1 MKGLSTSVDNGI
13 LNRFVLR
20 FADGE
25 NEITGSILGKSED
38 KIHVLLFDGIDRFR
52 EDQMYDVV
60 FRINRNPYQMQH
72 KALDLVQHHKLF
84 DTLINNPKYLVAE
97 NAQRPSQNE
106 EKTDTEDETLR
117 ELNEEQQQAVDKM
130 VNAEYYP
137 CPYLLYGPA
146 GTGKTKTLVAAIR
159 KIVDSTDKKILVC
172 AQSNAAC
179 DEIAERLRKF
189 YGPEQI
195 FRMYATLQRTDKIN
209 SSILDIS
216 NVFDGYI
223 EYPPLNYLYKF
234 RVVICTLATAGCLTR
249 AQCNAQHFCY
259 VFIDECASAPEPL
272 SLVPIAGLCT
282 GIEKLY
288 ANIIL
293 SGDPKQLDAISKSE
307 WATKLGY
314 NVSWLEQMLQFDLY
328 KRDSISGKFN
338 PKYITQLVKNYRSH
352 PAILH
357 IANQLFYDGSLEAKA
372 PVESENIISLG
383 MSPNPEFPIIFK
395 SVQGACAKTDNDTR

>member
-1 MKGLSTSVDNGI
+1 MEAFSISVDNGM
-13 LNRFVLR
+13 LNRFVMPLD
-20 FADGE
+20 DGE
-25 NEITGSILGKSED
+25 NEIAGSILGKSED
-38 KIHVLLFDGIDRFR
+38 KIHVLLFDGIERFT
-52 EDQMYDVV
+52 EDQLYDVV
-60 FRINRNPYQMQH
+60 FKINRNPYQMQH

-97 NAQRPSQNE
+97 NVQSPSQNE
-106 EKTDTEDETLR
+106 EKTNTEDETFR
-117 ELNEEQQQAVDKM
+117 ELNEEQKQAVDIM
-130 VNAEYYP
+130 VNADYYP

-159 KIVDSTDKKILVC
+159 KIVDSTDKKILIC

-179 DEIAERLRKF
+179 DEIAERLCKF

-195 FRMYATLQRTDKIN
+195 FRMYATSQRADKVN
-209 SSILDIS
+209 SSLVDIS

-223 EYPPLNYLYKF
+223 EYPPLNNLYEF
-234 RVVICTLATAGCLTR
+234 RVIICTLATAGCLTR
-249 AQCNAQHFCY
+249 AQCDPEHFSY
-259 VFIDECASAPEPL
+259 VFIDECASATEPL
-272 SLVPIAGLCT
+272 ALVPIAGLCT
-282 GIEKLY
+282 SVEKVH

-314 NVSWLEQMLQFDLY
+314 SVSWLEQMFKFPLY
-328 KRDSISGKFN
+328 KRDSVSGKFN
-338 PKYITQLVKNYRSH
+338 SKYITQLVKNYRSH

-372 PVESENIISLG
+372 PVECENIISLDI
-383 MSPNPEFPIIFK
+383 SPNPKFPIIFK
-395 SVQGACAKTDNDTR
+395 SVQGVCAKTDNDTR